1 MNVFGLFAKITLDSS
16 EYEKGLEKAKKKGL
30 SLSNNFRKK
39 FTSGIEKGVKA
50 LAKWGAAA
58 GVALTAAGGYAIKVG
73 GDFEAGMSQVAA
85 ISGATGDDL
94 QKLTDLAKEMGSK
107 TKFSATEAAE
117 GYQYMAMAGWKTED
131 MLNGLPG
138 IMNLA
143 AASGEDLGTTSDIV
157 TDALTAM
164 GLSASDSAHFADV
177 LAAASS
183 NSNTNVSMMGETFK
197 YAAPLAG
204 ALGYNIEDLAQAI
217 GLMAN
222 SGIKSTQAGT
232 SLRSILTRL
241 ADPPKDCAAA
251 MEQYGISM
259 TNSDGT
265 MKSLMEVM
273 ENMRDSLGGLD
284 EQEQASAASAIGG
297 QEAMSGLL
305 AIVNASES
313 DFDKL
318 AAAIDNSD
326 GSAEKMAETMQNNL
340 QGKITILKSALEG
353 VGIAAFEKF
362 QKPLEDAVDKVTEA
376 VSNFDLDV
384 FLQKVSEMLDV
395 AKQYA
400 PVITGIVSAL
410 GTLYAIF
417 KTLEIFKT
425 LKIIKK
431 IRKGIRLFHA
441 ALLANPFV
449 FIAALITGVVVAL
462 VTLYNTNENFRNK
475 VNEVWTSVK
484 ETVSNVVSTIGTF
497 FTQTIPEAISNV
509 IEWFQQLPERISEF
523 LSNAIQSIADWAT
536 QTAENARQAGSNFIN
551 AVVEFFSQLPYNL
564 GVFLGTALANI
575 VIWAVETAENARQAG
590 SQFLQNV
597 VEFFTQL
604 PGNVLT
610 FLSTTI
616 ENVIA
621 WAGQMKS
628 NAIDAASTFLNNVI
642 EFFTQLPGNIA
653 EWFTKTIEKV
663 VEWAVEL
670 KNKGTQAAKD
680 LLDAVVTGLA
690 ELPGKIFDLGVNAAK
705 NLLEGIKSMGGWLK
719 EQVGNFVD
727 GIVSGFT
734 GMVQTNGSHAG
745 GLDYVPYNNYVANLH
760 RGEMVL
766 TSAEATEYRKG
777 NANAAGGMT
786 FNININGI
794 QFDDV
799 NSMAHALAN
808 QISYELQA
816 QSNRKAAVY
825 A

>member
-1 MNVFGLFAKITLDSS
+1 MDVFDLFAKITLDSS
-16 EYEKGLEKAKKKGL
+16 EYEKGLETAKSKGL
-30 SLSNNFRKK
+30 SVSNDFGTK
-39 FTSGIEKGVKA
+39 FTSGIEKGVKT

-58 GVALTAAGGYAIKVG
+58 GGALTAAGGYAIKVG

-94 QKLTDLAKEMGSK
+94 QKLTNLAKEMGAK

-376 VSNFDLDV
+376 VSNFDLDA
-384 FLQKVSEMLDV
+384 FLQKVSEILDV

-400 PVITGIVSAL
+400 PVITGVVSAL

-417 KTLEIFKT
+417 KTLEI
-425 LKIIKK
+425 IKK
-431 IRKGIRLFHA
+431 ISTAMQLFNA

-449 FIAALITGVVVAL
+449 FIAALIAGVVVAL
-462 VTLYNTNENFRNK
+462 VTLYNTNEDFRNK

-484 ETVSNVVSTIGTF
+484 ETVSNVVSAIGTF

-616 ENVIA
+616 QNVIA

-680 LLDAVVTGLA
+680 LLNAVVSGIE
-690 ELPGKIFDLGVNAAK
+690 ELPGKIFNLGVNAAK
-705 NLLEGIKSMGGWLK
+705 SLLEGIKSMGSWIK
-719 EQVGNFVD
+719 NQVGNFVD

-734 GMVQTNGSHAG
+734 GTVQTNGSHAG
-745 GLDYVPYNNYVANLH
+745 GLDYVPYNDYIANLH

-766 TSAEATEYRKG
+766 TARESDEYRKNG
-777 NANAAGGMT
+777 VQGGTGFVVNQTIYAAKQT
-786 FNININGI
+786 P
-794 QFDDV
+794 V
-799 NSMAHALAN
+799 ELA
-808 QISYELQA
+808 
-816 QSNRKAAVY
+816 AATR
-825 A
+825 AAFQRARWATI

>member
-1 MNVFGLFAKITLDSS
+1 MDVFDLFAKITLDSS
-16 EYEKGLEKAKKKGL
+16 EYEKGLETAKSKGL
-30 SLSNNFRKK
+30 SVSNDFGTK
-39 FTSGIEKGVKA
+39 FTSGIEKGVKT

-58 GVALTAAGGYAIKVG
+58 GGALTAAGGYAIKVG

-400 PVITGIVSAL
+400 PVITGVVSAL

-417 KTLEIFKT
+417 KTLEIVN
-425 LKIIKK
+425 KIST
-431 IRKGIRLFHA
+431 GIQLFNA

-449 FIAALITGVVVAL
+449 FIAALIAGVVVAL

-719 EQVGNFVD
+719 EQDGNFVD

-734 GMVQTNGSHAG
+734 GTVQTNGSHAG

>member
-1 MNVFGLFAKITLDSS
+1 MDVFDLFAKITLDSS
-16 EYEKGLEKAKKKGL
+16 EYEKGLETAKSKGL
-30 SLSNNFRKK
+30 SVSNDFGTK
-39 FTSGIEKGVKA
+39 FTSGIEKGVKT

-58 GVALTAAGGYAIKVG
+58 GGALTAAGGYAIKVG

-376 VSNFDLDV
+376 VSNFDIDA
-384 FLQKVSEMLDV
+384 FLQKISEMLDV

-400 PVITGIVSAL
+400 PVITGVVSAL

-417 KTLEIFKT
+417 KTLEIIN
-425 LKIIKK
+425 KISTAMQ
-431 IRKGIRLFHA
+431 LFNA

-449 FIAALITGVVVAL
+449 FIAALIAGVVVAL
-462 VTLYNTNENFRNK
+462 VTLYNTNEDFRNK

-484 ETVSNVVSTIGTF
+484 ETVSNVVSAIGTF

-734 GMVQTNGSHAG
+734 GTVQTNGSHAG

>member
-1 MNVFGLFAKITLDSS
+1 MDVFDLFAKIALDSS
-16 EYEKGLEKAKKKGL
+16 EYEKGLETAKSKGL
-30 SLSNNFRKK
+30 SVSNDFGTK
-39 FTSGIEKGVKA
+39 FTSGIEKGVKT

-58 GVALTAAGGYAIKVG
+58 GGALTAAGGYAIKVG

-94 QKLTDLAKEMGSK
+94 QKLTDLAKEMGAK

-164 GLSASDSAHFADV
+164 GLSAGDSAHFADV

-273 ENMRDSLGGLD
+273 ENMRDSLGSLD

-326 GSAEKMAETMQNNL
+326 GSAEKMAETMQDNL

-376 VSNFDLDV
+376 VSNFDLDA
-384 FLQKVSEMLDV
+384 FLRKVSEMLDV

-400 PVITGIVSAL
+400 PVITGVVSAL

-417 KTLEIFKT
+417 KTLEIIN
-425 LKIIKK
+425 KISTAMQ
-431 IRKGIRLFHA
+431 LFNA

-449 FIAALITGVVVAL
+449 FIAALIAGVVVAL
-462 VTLYNTNENFRNK
+462 VTLYNTNEEFRNK
-475 VNEVWTSVK
+475 VNAAWNAVK
-484 ETVSNVVSTIGTF
+484 ETISGVVNAIGTF

-509 IEWFQQLPERISEF
+509 IEWFQQIPERVSEF
-523 LSNAIQSIADWAT
+523 LSNAIQSISDWAT
-536 QTAENARQAGSNFIN
+536 QTAENAQQAGSDFLNSI
-551 AVVEFFSQLPYNL
+551 VEFFSQLPYNV
-564 GVFLGTALANI
+564 GYFLGSTLANI
-575 VIWAVETAENARQAG
+575 GIWVGNTINSAIEAG
-590 SQFLQNV
+590 SQFLSSVIQ
-597 VEFFTQL
+597 FFMQL
-604 PGNVLT
+604 PGNVWNFLT
-610 FLSTTI
+610 TTI
-616 ENVIA
+616 QNVIS
-621 WAGQMKS
+621 WAGQMKD
-628 NAIDAASTFLNNVI
+628 NAVDAASTFLNNVI
-642 EFFTQLPGNIA
+642 EFFTQLPGKVA
-653 EWFTKTIEKV
+653 EWFTRTVEKA
-663 VEWAVEL
+663 VEWAGEM
-670 KNKGTQAAKD
+670 KDKGVQAAKD
-680 LLDAVVTGLA
+680 LLDAVVTGVS
-690 ELPGKIFDLGVNAAK
+690 ELPGKIFDVGANAAK
-705 NLLEGIKSMGGWLK
+705 SLLEGIKSMGSWLK
-719 EQVGNFVD
+719 IRLE
-727 GIVSGFT
+727 ILS
-734 GMVQTNGSHAG
+734 
-745 GLDYVPYNNYVANLH
+745 
-760 RGEMVL
+760 MVL
-766 TSAEATEYRKG
+766 FLALLERLELMAPTR
-777 NANAAGGMT
+777 AAWIMSRIT
-786 FNININGI
+786 TTLPTCI
-794 QFDDV
+794 
-799 NSMAHALAN
+799 
-808 QISYELQA
+808 
-816 QSNRKAAVY
+816 AARWF
-825 A
+825 